1 MHYCLSSQVGKEYL
15 KKADEIRIKY
25 NSINTIVDLYEINP
39 EATFIIIITSQENK
53 NNIQWTEIEKYNLMT

>member
-25 NSINTIVDLYEINP
+25 NSINTILDLYEINP

>member
-25 NSINTIVDLYEINP
+25 NNINTILDLYEINP